1 MNLGV
6 NIDHVATIREARRIN
21 EPDPLEAA
29 FIAVSAGANQITLH
43 LREDR
48 RHIDEFDLERI
59 IASCKIPVNVE
70 CSINQEI
77 ASKVSSLKPQ
87 RVTLVP
93 EKREEVTTEG
103 GLNLV
108 NTKNLKGVIEQ
119 FRQNDIEVS
128 LFIDPS
134 LEALELSKTL
144 GANAVEFHT
153 GSYANLYAARYG
165 NINRSKHKVYEN
177 LSRNELD
184 SALKKALKE
193 LKKCAKEAEGLG
205 LFVAAG
211 HGLNYQNVTEIAKIE
226 HIKELNIGHSI
237 IARAVFV
244 GLERAVKEMRE
255 LIV

>member
-21 EPDPLEAA
+21 EPDPLEAT
-29 FIAVSAGANQITLH
+29 FIATSAGANQITLH

-48 RHIDEFDLERI
+48 RHINEFDLERI

-70 CSINQEI
+70 CSTNTEI
-77 ASKVSSLKPQ
+77 VSIVSSLRPQ

-103 GLNLV
+103 GLSLHD
-108 NTKNLKGVIEQ
+108 KKCLKEVIDRFHKESI
-119 FRQNDIEVS
+119 DVS
-128 LFIDPS
+128 LFIDPN
-134 LEALELSKTL
+134 LGALEESKEL
-144 GANAVEFHT
+144 GADAVEFHT
-153 GSYANLYAARYG
+153 GAYANLYAARFG
-165 NINRSKHKVYEN
+165 NINRTRHKIYEN

-184 SALKKALKE
+184 IALKKALKE

-211 HGLNYQNVTEIAKIE
+211 HGLNYQNVKEITKIE
-226 HIKELNIGHSI
+226 YIKELNIGHSI
-237 IARAVFV
+237 VARAVFV
-244 GLERAVKEMRE
+244 GLWQAIKEMKE
-255 LIV
+255 LCS